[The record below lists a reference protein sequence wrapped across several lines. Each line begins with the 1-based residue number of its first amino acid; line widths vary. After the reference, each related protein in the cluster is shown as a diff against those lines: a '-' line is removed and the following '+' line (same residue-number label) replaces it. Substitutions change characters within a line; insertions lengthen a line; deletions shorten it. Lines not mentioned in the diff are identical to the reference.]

1 MTPKIW
7 INFDPNGEDLSVLTN
22 MLTEAEIEYHME
34 LVANDD
40 EDRIW
45 LRRSDLRFGKLE

>member
-40 EDRIW
+40 VDIY
-45 LRRSDLRFGKLE
+45 